1 MTQWSKKSKEA
12 MLSPINKQINLELE
26 KEKYYQ
32 NKDSKFNT
40 INKYQ
45 NLKFISSVD
54 ANWEVKLLNKG
65 SGTHT

>member
-26 KEKYYQ
+26 KRKILLEQ
-32 NKDSKFNT
+32 RFQ
-40 INKYQ
+40 YQ

>member
-26 KEKYYQ
+26 KRKILLEQ
-32 NKDSKFNT
+32 RFQ
-40 INKYQ
+40 YQ

-54 ANWEVKLLNKG
+54 PNWEVKLLNKE